1 MNTARTIAKNSV
13 VLLISQIIIFAF
25 SFIITIFTARYLGT
39 GGYGILSLATALT
52 GIVGI
57 IADAGLG
64 TLIIRDI
71 SRDKSMTN
79 KYISNSILMKI
90 LLSLLAFVAII
101 LITNGVGYS
110 PVVKNVIYIMMLS
123 VVVGAI
129 STIFI
134 SIIQAN
140 QKMEYISL
148 STVLNSA
155 VLLVGTLIGVHY
167 HMDLLFFAAIYL
179 IANIINFIYIVI
191 IYFWK
196 FSIPKIEIDLSFWS
210 PTLKQ
215 ALPFGLTGTF
225 ATIYVW
231 ADTFLLSVMQDNEA
245 VGIYN
250 AAYKLITVLLFIPNV
265 FNASLFPV
273 FSKFFVSSENS
284 LQMAFEKY
292 FKFMLLISF
301 PLGIGTTLLSNK
313 IILLIFDSQFAA
325 SIVVLQVLIWSTIF
339 IFLNSPFTQL
349 LQSTNKQMI
358 LTKITSICMVINI
371 ALNLILIPKYS
382 YLASSVI
389 TVITEFLVFT
399 LVLFTIRKSGYGFS
413 KLNLEVTIKVFIASI
428 IMGVAILLLYNLWL
442 PLIVLLA
449 IAIYI
454 AVIYLI
460 GGIDSDD
467 ISLIKEIIGRG

>member
-1 MNTARTIAKNSV
+1 MNTARTIAKNSI
-13 VLLISQIIIFAF
+13 VLLISQIITFVF

-39 GGYGILSLATALT
+39 EGYGILSLATALT

-64 TLIIRDI
+64 TLIIRDV
-71 SRDKSMTN
+71 SRDKSMAN
-79 KYISNSILMKI
+79 KYISNTILMKI
-90 LLSLLAFVAII
+90 LLSVLAFFAII

-110 PVVKNVIYIMMLS
+110 PVVKNVIYIVMLS

-140 QKMEYISL
+140 EKMEYISL
-148 STVLNSA
+148 NTVLNSA
-155 VLLVGTLIGVHY
+155 VLLVGTLIGVY
-167 HMDLLFFAAIYL
+167 YQMDLLFFASIYL
-179 IANIINFIYIVI
+179 IANMINFIYIVI
-191 IYFWK
+191 VYFWK
-196 FSIPKIEIDLSFWS
+196 FSITKIQIDLSFWS

-284 LQMAFEKY
+284 LQLAFEKY

-313 IILLIFDSQFAA
+313 IILLIFDAQFAD
-325 SIVVLQVLIWSTIF
+325 STVVLQILIWSTTF

-349 LQSTNKQMI
+349 LQSTNKQI
-358 LTKITSICMVINI
+358 VLTKITSMCMVINI
-371 ALNLILIPKYS
+371 VLNLILIPKYS
-382 YLASSVI
+382 YLASSII
-389 TVITEFLVFT
+389 TVITEFLVFV

-413 KLNLEVTIKVFIASI
+413 RLNLEITIKVVIASM
-428 IMGVAILLLYNLWL
+428 IMGVAVLLLHNLWL

-449 IAIYI
+449 IAIYLV
-454 AVIYLI
+454 VIYLI

-467 ISLIKEIIGRG
+467 ITLIKQIMGRG

>member
-1 MNTARTIAKNSV
+1 MNTARTIAKNSI
-13 VLLISQIIIFAF
+13 VLLISQIITFVF

-39 GGYGILSLATALT
+39 EGYGILSLATALT

-64 TLIIRDI
+64 TLIIRDV
-71 SRDKSMTN
+71 SRDKSMAN
-79 KYISNSILMKI
+79 KYISNTILMKI
-90 LLSLLAFVAII
+90 LLSVLAFFSII

-110 PVVKNVIYIMMLS
+110 PVVKNVIYIVMLS

-140 QKMEYISL
+140 EKMEYISL
-148 STVLNSA
+148 NTMLNSA
-155 VLLVGTLIGVHY
+155 VLLVGTLIGVY
-167 HMDLLFFAAIYL
+167 YQMDLLFFASIYL

-191 IYFWK
+191 VYFWK
-196 FSIPKIEIDLSFWS
+196 FSIPKIQIDLSFWS
-210 PTLKQ
+210 PTLKH

-284 LQMAFEKY
+284 LQLAFEKY

-313 IILLIFDSQFAA
+313 IILLIFDAQFAA
-325 SIVVLQVLIWSTIF
+325 STVVLQILIWSTTF

-349 LQSTNKQMI
+349 LQSTNKQI
-358 LTKITSICMVINI
+358 VLTKITSLCMVINI
-371 ALNLILIPKYS
+371 VLNLILIPKYS

-389 TVITEFLVFT
+389 TVITEFLVFV

-413 KLNLEVTIKVFIASI
+413 RLNLEITIKVVIASM
-428 IMGVAILLLYNLWL
+428 IMGAAVLLLYNLWL

-449 IAIYI
+449 IAIYLVI
-454 AVIYLI
+454 IYLI

-467 ISLIKEIIGRG
+467 ITLIKQIIGRD

>member
-1 MNTARTIAKNSV
+1 MNTARTIAKNSI
-13 VLLISQIIIFAF
+13 VLLISQIITFAF

-39 GGYGILSLATALT
+39 EGYGILSLATALT

-57 IADAGLG
+57 IADVGLG
-64 TLIIRDI
+64 TLTIRDV
-71 SRDKSMTN
+71 SRDKSMAN
-79 KYISNSILMKI
+79 KYISNTIFMKI
-90 LLSLLAFVAII
+90 LLSVLAFFVII
-101 LITNGVGYS
+101 LITNGVSYS
-110 PVVKNVIYIMMLS
+110 PVVKNVIYIVMLS
-123 VVVGAI
+123 VVVGNIA
-129 STIFI
+129 TIFM
-134 SIIQAN
+134 SVIQAN
-140 QKMEYISL
+140 EKMEYISL
-148 STVLNSA
+148 NTMLNSA
-155 VLLVGTLIGVHY
+155 VLLVGTLIGVY
-167 HMDLLFFAAIYL
+167 YQLDILFFASIYL
-179 IANIINFIYIVI
+179 IANMINFIYIVI
-191 IYFWK
+191 VYFWK
-196 FSIPKIEIDLSFWS
+196 FSIPKIQVDLSFWS

-231 ADTFLLSVMQDNEA
+231 ADTFLLSVMQDNTA
-245 VGIYN
+245 VGTYN

-284 LQMAFEKY
+284 LQLAFEKY

-301 PLGIGTTLLSNK
+301 PLGVGTTLLSNK

-325 SIVVLQVLIWSTIF
+325 STVVLQILIWSTIF

-349 LQSTNKQMI
+349 LQSTNKQII

-371 ALNLILIPKYS
+371 VLNLILIPKYS
-382 YLASSVI
+382 YLASSVV

-413 KLNLEVTIKVFIASI
+413 KLNLEITIKVVIAST
-428 IMGVAILLLYNLWL
+428 IMGVAVLLLYNLWL

-449 IAIYI
+449 IAIYL

-467 ISLIKEIIGRG
+467 ISLIKQIMGRG

>member
-1 MNTARTIAKNSV
+1 MNTARTIAKNSI
-13 VLLISQIIIFAF
+13 VLLISQIITFVF

-39 GGYGILSLATALT
+39 EGYGILSLATALT

-64 TLIIRDI
+64 TLIIRDV
-71 SRDKSMTN
+71 SRDKSMAN
-79 KYISNSILMKI
+79 KYISNTILMKI
-90 LLSLLAFVAII
+90 ILSVLAFFTII

-110 PVVKNVIYIMMLS
+110 PVVKNVIYIVMLS

-140 QKMEYISL
+140 EKMEYISL
-148 STVLNSA
+148 NTVLNSA
-155 VLLVGTLIGVHY
+155 ILMVGTLIGVSY
-167 HMDLLFFAAIYL
+167 HLDILFFASIYL

-191 IYFWK
+191 VYFWK
-196 FSIPKIEIDLSFWS
+196 FSIPKIRIDLSFWS

-231 ADTFLLSVMQDNEA
+231 ADTFLLSVMQDNTA

-284 LQMAFEKY
+284 LQLAFEKY

-313 IILLIFDSQFAA
+313 IILLIFDAQFTD
-325 SIVVLQVLIWSTIF
+325 STVVLQILIWSTTF

-349 LQSTNKQMI
+349 LQSTNKQI
-358 LTKITSICMVINI
+358 VLTKITSMCMVINI
-371 ALNLILIPKYS
+371 VLNLILIPKYS

-389 TVITEFLVFT
+389 TVITEFLVFA

-413 KLNLEVTIKVFIASI
+413 RLNLEITIKVVIASM
-428 IMGVAILLLYNLWL
+428 IMGVAVLLLYNLWL

-449 IAIYI
+449 IAIYL

-467 ISLIKEIIGRG
+467 ISLIKQIMGGG